1 MIKMLLIAP
10 YQEFADQ
17 FLQVFEEHTKIQ
29 RKRDIDLDDYTLHTV
44 VASWPSEIKNLDL
57 DFEVIVSRGFVSE
70 ELQRMDRFI
79 PVVEVP
85 VAAGDLV
92 QSLKRAKNEFQA
104 KRVAVLGSLNM
115 VMGVEKYED
124 VFGLQVQQVI
134 LNTTEEIR
142 SAVEEVVKNGIDTV
156 IGGVKTCAFAREL
169 GVPHVL
175 LESGKE
181 SMWHSITE
189 AKRLA
194 HVSRR
199 VEEQSENLKVIL
211 NKSFEGIIAV
221 DASQRITVFNQA
233 ASRILSV
240 SAIQVLGKLVDEV
253 LPALKGVYI
262 AETEEGMIPELIQYE
277 KKQLSVRGTSIRLR
291 GESIGRIYTLQEVS
305 KIQELETRIREK
317 IYMRGHVAKHTFED
331 IIGSSAAILSAIHT
345 AKRYSLVDSNILILG
360 KTGTGK
366 ELFAQSIHTYS
377 PRKNGPFV
385 AVNCA
390 ALPETLLES
399 ELFGY
404 VDGAFTGASKGGKP
418 GLFELAHQGTL
429 FLDEISEIP
438 PRLQGRLLRAI
449 QEKEIMRL
457 GHDRVIPVD
466 VRIIAASN
474 KNLIDMVRAGAFRED
489 LYYRIDIL
497 TLELPELAERR
508 EDIPAIAEY
517 WIQQFTHQ
525 FGLSP
530 IQITEKA
537 KRRLKTL
544 DLPGNIRQLRN
555 LCERLVVLSQ
565 CQVIDERDVE
575 AVVAAY
581 TSPVSGK
588 PSVRVMGN
596 QATVNFK
603 KEVRDFEKER
613 LLTALKNAE
622 YNKNMAAKALG
633 ISRTTLWR
641 RMRELELK

>member
-1 MIKMLLIAP
+1 MIRMLLIAP
-10 YQEFADQ
+10 YQEFAEQ
-17 FLQVFEEHTKIQ
+17 FQRVFAEHNAAQIQQGVAPEE
-29 RKRDIDLDDYTLHTV
+29 YTLHTV
-44 VASWPSEIKNLDL
+44 VASWPEEIQGLDL
-57 DFEVIVSRGFVSE
+57 DFEVIICRGFVSI
-70 ELQRMDRFI
+70 ELRRMDPYI

-92 QSLKRAKNEFQA
+92 QSLKRARNEFQA
-104 KRVAVLGSLNM
+104 KRVTVLGSLNM
-115 VMGVEKYED
+115 VMGVEKYGEI
-124 VFGLQVQQVI
+124 FGLEVKQVI
-134 LNTTEEIR
+134 LNSTEEIR
-142 SAVEEVVKNGIDTV
+142 RAVQDAVARGTDVV
-156 IGGVKTCAFAREL
+156 IGGVRTCVYAQEL
-169 GVPHVL
+169 GVPFVL

-199 VEEQSENLKVIL
+199 VEEQSENLKAIL
-211 NKSFEGIIAV
+211 NKSFEGVIAV
-221 DASQRITVFNQA
+221 DASEKITVFNRA
-233 ASRILSV
+233 ASRILSKSGMDALGKPV
-240 SAIQVLGKLVDEV
+240 DQVLPG
-253 LPALKGVYI
+253 LKSTTLT
-262 AETEEGMIPELIQYE
+262 ETEDGSTPEIIQYE
-277 KKQLSVRGTSIRLR
+277 KKQLSVRGTSVRLR

-305 KIQELETRIREK
+305 KIQELETRLREK
-317 IYMRGHVAKHTFED
+317 IYLRGHYAKHTFED
-331 IIGSSAAILSAIHT
+331 IIGTSPAILSAIHT
-345 AKRYSLVDSNILILG
+345 AKRYSVVDSNILILG

-366 ELFAQSIHTYS
+366 ELFAQSIHNYS

-404 VDGAFTGASKGGKP
+404 VEGAFTGASKGGKP
-418 GLFELAHQGTL
+418 GLFELAHRGTL

-438 PRLQGRLLRAI
+438 PTLQGRLLRAI

-474 KNLIDMVRAGAFRED
+474 RNLLELVKAGTFRED

-497 TLELPELAERR
+497 TLELPELAKRR

-517 WIQQFTHQ
+517 WIRQFTIQ

-530 IQITEKA
+530 VQLTDRA
-537 KRRLKTL
+537 KRKLMML
-544 DLPGNIRQLRN
+544 EFPGNIRQLRN

-575 AVVAAY
+575 SAVATYPTVTEAMKP
-581 TSPVSGK
+581 PVGTFRDSMEQFERE
-588 PSVRVMGN
+588 RV
-596 QATVNFK
+596 
-603 KEVRDFEKER
+603 
-613 LLTALKNAE
+613 LTALKQAA
-622 YNKNMAAKALG
+622 YNKNLAAKALG

-641 RMRELELK
+641 RMKELELI

>member
-17 FLQVFEEHTKIQ
+17 FLQVFQEHTKIQ

-142 SAVEEVVKNGIDTV
+142 SAVEGVVKSGTDTV
-156 IGGVKTCAFAREL
+156 IGGVKTCAFAEEL

-240 SAIQVLGKLVDEV
+240 SAIQVLGRSVDEV

-317 IYMRGHVAKHTFED
+317 IYLRGHVAKHTFED

-404 VDGAFTGASKGGKP
+404 VEGAFTGASKGGKP

-517 WIQQFTHQ
+517 WIHQFTHQ

-537 KRRLKTL
+537 KRRLRTL

-555 LCERLVVLSQ
+555 FCERLVVLSQ

-581 TSPVSGK
+581 TSPVSRK
-588 PSVRVMGN
+588 PSVQVMGN
-596 QATVNFK
+596 HATINFK

-613 LLTALKNAE
+613 LLTALKNAA
-622 YNKNMAAKALG
+622 YNKNLAAKALG

-641 RMRELELK
+641 RMRELELI